1 MSPLGYLDILILI
14 VHVVICCLLIGI
26 VLIQGGKGASLSA
39 TFGMG
44 SSSAFGSQTDS
55 LLVKWTRNVAIAFL
69 VTTVALT
76 FSGRATDS
84 LTQRSEVPQGTDA
97 AVPSPM
103 PAGQPQAE
111 GTAPAEAAT
120 GTVEESATTTSGQ

>member
-1 MSPLGYLDILILI
+1 MSPLGFLDILILI
-14 VHVVICCLLIGI
+14 VHVVVCCLLIGI

-76 FSGRATDS
+76 IVGRNTGA
-84 LTQRSEVPQGTDA
+84 LVQRVEVPQEENVPA
-97 AVPSPM
+97 ATSA
-103 PAGQPQAE
+103 PADQTQAE
-111 GTAPAEAAT
+111 GAAPVEATT
-120 GTVEESATTTSGQ
+120 GTVEESATQTSAQ